1 MKEQISHIDYQFT
14 SITSDYEE
22 RNLFE
27 IQGDIYNYK
36 EFDEETIIGK
46 LILYSNPEELGIY
59 AGDLLDLYNNK
70 SVFIGNFHNKN
81 SHTLKIKRL
90 LKMELDTLARI

>member
-46 LILYSNPEELGIY
+46 LILYS
-59 AGDLLDLYNNK
+59 
-70 SVFIGNFHNKN
+70 
-81 SHTLKIKRL
+81 
-90 LKMELDTLARI
+90 